1 MKSATG
7 HTAERYRAFK
17 TNTLYKMRRIVY
29 LIFIL
34 LIGCSDSK
42 TDFRIKLD
50 SQEGYGTFIPGR
62 VILWPS
68 TDSIIYQNVP
78 KDIDEYVV
86 RSLALQPAQYYWN
99 KYLDGS
105 ISKEQFENIAKYYKI
120 DTTKL
125 TYTTVDCEVLMLIGT
140 KSNKRVIIVDSD
152 NDEDFGNEK
161 VLEYEYP
168 LTNER
173 QKEIDNTLPIVLIQY
188 DYFAN
193 NQLMTKVTKVK
204 PSPYKGSIGLTFST
218 NNETE
223 KKYYLFASF
232 PEYKNGH
239 VNFNGLDY
247 DIFVSNGFSRVN
259 YAADGLSVFISPKS
273 DSLPSELNGDIPY
286 EIGDVFNVK
295 GYDYLIDSIT
305 NWGDEL
311 FLKYVGENT
320 MPVGIT
326 EGYYMPKFEAKHLD
340 NSIFE
345 LKQHPDKYILLD
357 FWGTWCNPCI
367 KLIPKL
373 KKINS
378 AYPNDKF
385 ALVSVAFDSDPQK
398 VGDFIDKE
406 NMDWEH
412 LFVNQNQEDKNS
424 LVEKLKISSY
434 PSTILIDPDGKIIAR
449 NLDIE
454 KLEELLNK
462 IINAL

>member
-1 MKSATG
+1 MK
-7 HTAERYRAFK
+7 RFY
-17 TNTLYKMRRIVY
+17 Y
-29 LIFIL
+29 LILIL
-34 LIGCSDSK
+34 LIGCSESK
-42 TDFRIKLD
+42 TDFVVKLN
-50 SQEGYGTFIPGR
+50 SQDGYGIFMPGNT
-62 VILWPS
+62 ILWPS
-68 TDSIIYQNVP
+68 QDSIFYRNVP

-86 RSLALQPAQYYWN
+86 RSFMLQPAQYYWN

-105 ISKEQFENIAKYYKI
+105 IKKEQFENIAKYYKI

-125 TYTTVDCEVLMLIGT
+125 TNTLVDCEVLFLIGT
-140 KSNKRVIIVDSD
+140 KANKRVIIVDSD

-161 VLEYEYP
+161 ILEYVYP

-173 QKEIDNTLPIVLIQY
+173 QKEIDNTLPIVSVQY
-188 DYFAN
+188 DYFEN
-193 NQLMTKVTKVK
+193 NQLMTKVIKVK
-204 PSPYKGSIGLTFST
+204 PSPYKGSLGITFNT
-218 NNETE
+218 NNEIE
-223 KKYYLFASF
+223 KKYFLFASF
-232 PEYKNGH
+232 PEYKKGYIDLNG
-239 VNFNGLDY
+239 VGFE
-247 DIFVSNGFSRVN
+247 IFVSNGFSRVD
-259 YAADGLSVFISPKS
+259 YASHVSVFITPKS

-286 EIGDVFNVK
+286 QISDVFNVK
-295 GYDYLIDSIT
+295 GYDYLIDSVT
-305 NWGDEL
+305 NWGDKI
-311 FLKYVGENT
+311 FIKYLGENT

-367 KLIPKL
+367 KFIPEL

-378 AYPNDKF
+378 EYPQDKF
-385 ALVSVAFDSDPQK
+385 VLVSVAYDSDAKK
-398 VGDFIDKE
+398 VSDFIEKE

-412 LFVNQNQEDKNS
+412 LFVSQNQADKNS

-454 KLEELLNK
+454 KLKKLLNEK
-462 IINAL
+462 INAL